1 MLYPQEKERSH
12 RFLLAL
18 RTGLPLFSLTI
29 ILIITSLSDYFQQIP
44 GDFFILAILI
54 LAVFIYF
61 IFYMIYRGFDEQITD
76 PITHTFTRVQVIS
89 LLKKE
94 ISKHKEY
101 SILLISIENLSDINA
116 RYGIKAGDKVLRKIA
131 YKAGTFF
138 LNKGFKKFPIGHFKG
153 GDFIIGLEG
162 SQNKI
167 KPFLEMF
174 CIKYDDL
181 IMNDIE
187 IKIKG
192 SIIDTALSRNVHA
205 LIEGVFEAHSNQS
218 EDESD
223 PKILTQN
230 EDISLLEFEENVQ
243 TAIKERSFSLMFQPV
258 EADEKTVHISI
269 KLQGKNG
276 KIIHQKTFMPLVKRL
291 GYEREFDEIV
301 LEKVLEVCKRI
312 ENISFV
318 FNLSPSVL
326 RNRHFA
332 YYLRQKLAQNAE
344 GKRLIIILSEKE
356 VYGNMRRYNDLIQQY
371 RDLGLRFV
379 LDNVGSLN
387 ASVEYIKRLDVDIIR
402 FDKPFSRHLDSPA
415 YRALL
420 HGYMQMCTELGM
432 RSWIKMVDTQESKAY
447 FEAMKIDYIQG
458 YAVSK
463 IVNLDK
469 LEEEL
474 V

>member
-29 ILIITSLSDYFQQIP
+29 ILIFTSLSDYFQQIP
-44 GDFFILAILI
+44 SDFFIFAILI

-76 PITHTFTRVQVIS
+76 PITHTFTRLQVIS

-94 ISKHKEY
+94 ISRYKEY
-101 SILLISIENLSDINA
+101 SILLISVENLSDINA
-116 RYGIKAGDKVLRKIA
+116 RYGIRAGDKVLRKVA
-131 YKAGTFF
+131 NKAGVFF

-153 GDFIIGLEG
+153 GDFIIGLVG

-167 KPFLEMF
+167 KPFLEMM

-181 IMNDIE
+181 TMNEIE

-192 SIIDTALSRNVHA
+192 SIVDTTLSRDVQA
-205 LIEGVFEAHSNQS
+205 LIERLFEAQSLDS
-218 EDESD
+218 EDGSHLKMLQES
-223 PKILTQN
+223 
-230 EDISLLEFEENVQ
+230 EDFSLLEFEQSVR
-243 TAIKERSFSLMFQPV
+243 TAIKERSFSLMFQPIK
-258 EADEKTVHISI
+258 ADEKMVHISI
-269 KLQGKNG
+269 KLQGKNEE
-276 KIIHQKTFMPLVKRL
+276 IIHQKTFMPLVKRL
-291 GYEREFDEIV
+291 GYEREYDEIV
-301 LEKVLEVCKRI
+301 LEKVLQVCTKI
-312 ENISFV
+312 EKVTFA

-326 RNRHFA
+326 RNRHFV
-332 YYLRQKLAQNAE
+332 YYIKQKLAQSSE
-344 GKRLIIILSEKE
+344 HRRLVIILSEKE
-356 VYGNMRRYNDLIQQY
+356 VYGNMRRYNDLLQQY
-371 RDLGLRFV
+371 RELGLRFV

-387 ASVEYIKRLDVDIIR
+387 ASAEYIKRLDVDIIR

-415 YRALL
+415 YRSLL
-420 HGYMQMCTELGM
+420 HGYMQMCKELGM
-432 RSWIKMVDTQESKAY
+432 KSWIKMVDTQESKAY
-447 FEAMKIDYIQG
+447 SEEMSIDYIQG
-458 YAVSK
+458 HAVSK

-474 V
+474 G

>member
-44 GDFFILAILI
+44 GDFFIFAILI

-76 PITHTFTRVQVIS
+76 PITQTFTRLQIIS

-94 ISKHKEY
+94 ISRHKEY
-101 SILLISIENLSDINA
+101 SILLISVENLSDINA
-116 RYGIKAGDKVLRKIA
+116 RYGIRAGDKVLRKVA
-131 YKAGTFF
+131 NKTGFFF

-162 SQNKI
+162 CQNKI
-167 KPFLEMF
+167 KPFLEMM
-174 CIKYDDL
+174 CIKFDDL
-181 IMNDIE
+181 TMNDIE

-192 SIIDTALSRNVHA
+192 SIVDTTLSRDVQA
-205 LIEGVFEAHSNQS
+205 LTERLFETQSLDS
-218 EDESD
+218 EDGSHL
-223 PKILTQN
+223 KILHES
-230 EDISLLEFEENVQ
+230 EDFSLLEFEENVR
-243 TAIKERSFSLMFQPV
+243 TAIKERSFSLMFQPIK
-258 EADEKTVHISI
+258 ADEKTVYVSI
-269 KLQGKNG
+269 KLQEKNE
-276 KIIHQKTFMPLVKRL
+276 KIIHQKTFMPVVKRL
-291 GYEREFDEIV
+291 GYEREYDEIV
-301 LEKVLEVCKRI
+301 LEKVLQVCSKT
-312 ENISFV
+312 ENISFA

-326 RNRHFA
+326 RNRHFVH
-332 YYLRQKLAQNAE
+332 YIRQKLAQTTE
-344 GKRLIIILSEKE
+344 HRRLIIILSEKE
-356 VYGNMRRYNDLIQQY
+356 VYGNMRRYNDLLQQY
-371 RDLGLRFV
+371 RELGLRFV

-387 ASVEYIKRLDVDIIR
+387 ASAEYIKRLDVDIIR

-420 HGYMQMCTELGM
+420 HGYMQMCKELRM
-432 RSWIKMVDTQESKAY
+432 KSWIKMVDTQENKAY
-447 FEAMKIDYIQG
+447 FEAMKIDFIQG
-458 YAVSK
+458 HAVSK

-474 V
+474 G

>member
-18 RTGLPLFSLTI
+18 RTGLPLFSLTV
-29 ILIITSLSDYFQQIP
+29 ILIFTSLSDYFQQIP
-44 GDFFILAILI
+44 SDFFILAILI

-76 PITHTFTRVQVIS
+76 PITHTFTRLQVIS

-94 ISKHKEY
+94 IVRHKEY
-101 SILLISIENLSDINA
+101 SILLISVENLSDINA
-116 RYGIKAGDKVLRKIA
+116 RYGIRAGDKVLRKVA
-131 YKAGTFF
+131 SKVGVFF

-153 GDFIIGLEG
+153 GDFIIGLKG
-162 SQNKI
+162 SQNSI
-167 KPFLEMF
+167 KPFLEMM

-192 SIIDTALSRNVHA
+192 SIIDTALSQNVNA
-205 LIEGVFEAHSNQS
+205 LIEGLFEAHSHES
-218 EDESD
+218 EDESNL
-223 PKILTQN
+223 KVLSQN
-230 EDISLLEFEENVQ
+230 EDFSLLEFEENVR
-243 TAIKERSFSLMFQPV
+243 TAIKERSFSLMFQPI

-269 KLQGKNG
+269 KLQGKNE
-276 KIIHQKTFMPLVKRL
+276 KIVHQKTFMPVVKRL
-291 GYEREFDEIV
+291 GYEREYDEIV
-301 LEKVLEVCKRI
+301 LEKVLQVCNKT
-312 ENISFV
+312 EKVTFA

-326 RNRHFA
+326 RNRHFM
-332 YYLRQKLAQNAE
+332 YYIRQKLAQSTHNR
-344 GKRLIIILSEKE
+344 RLIIILSEKE
-356 VYGNMRRYNDLIQQY
+356 VYGNMRRYNDVLQQY
-371 RDLGLRFV
+371 RELGLRFV

-402 FDKPFSRHLDSPA
+402 FDKPFSRHLDAPA
-415 YRALL
+415 YRSLL
-420 HGYMQMCTELGM
+420 HGYMQMCKELGM
-432 RSWIKMVDTQESKAY
+432 KSWIKMVDTQESKEY
-447 FEAMKIDYIQG
+447 FEEMKIDYIQG
-458 YAVSK
+458 HAISK

-474 V
+474 R